1 MKPELAGKVAVITGG
16 GSGLG
21 AAMGRTFA
29 GVGMAVAALDVDE
42 AASKKTAAALAEEFG
57 VPTAGQPPRTV
68 SCSRRPLLPARRNC
82 AALRGTVTSTPSR
95 A

>member
-16 GSGLG
+16 GPGLG

-57 VPTAGQPPRTV
+57 VPTTGQPPRTV
-68 SCSRRPLLPARRNC
+68 SCSRRPCFRRGATAPHC
-82 AALRGTVTSTPSR
+82 AAQLHRPYP